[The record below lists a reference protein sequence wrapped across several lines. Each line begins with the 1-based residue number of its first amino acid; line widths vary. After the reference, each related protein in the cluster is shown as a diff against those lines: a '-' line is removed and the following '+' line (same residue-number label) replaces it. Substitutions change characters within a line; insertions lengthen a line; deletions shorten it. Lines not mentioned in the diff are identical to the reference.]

1 MKEYL
6 KELDRNLIYKKHE
19 LKNGIY
25 YIYCETNTKEFKHPT
40 KNIYTK
46 SIKDRYKRVIDDI
59 PFCGKQVKLVL
70 TVKRFAFYDL
80 KEEYREDLVF
90 LSDKYIRNRR
100 TERLENYILDI
111 ANNGSSNATEKTL
124 KRNGVKISDTSIN
137 RLIKKKWNK

>member
-6 KELDRNLIYKKHE
+6 KELDKNLIYKKHE
-19 LKNGIY
+19 LKDGIY
-25 YIYCETNTKEFKHPT
+25 YIYCETNTKKFKHPT

-46 SIKDRYKRVIDDI
+46 SVKDRYTRIIDDI
-59 PFCGKQVKLVL
+59 PFCRKQVKLVL

-80 KEEYREDLVF
+80 KEEYREDLDF
-90 LSDKYIRNRR
+90 LSNNYIRNRR
-100 TERLENYILDI
+100 TERLEEYILDI

-137 RLIKKKWNK
+137 RLIKKKRS